1 MTQQAPLMSAE
12 GKSSAK
18 LSPPF
23 SRGPKAGVSN
33 RGYAVHGKNTKL
45 TAIYYNPEK
54 PTAFS
59 TLDKLSAA
67 IPMKNKFDVKAWLE
81 YQDAFT
87 LHRPVRRR
95 FLRNPYTVTN
105 LMEVWECD
113 ILDMQSLKIQRYV
126 QIHSICNRCFLEICT
141 SGAHKD

>member
-1 MTQQAPLMSAE
+1 MSAE
-12 GKSSAK
+12 KKNSAK

-59 TLDKLSAA
+59 TLDKLSVAL
-67 IPMKNKFDVKAWLE
+67 PKKNKSDVKAWLQ
-81 YQDAFT
+81 YQDAYT
-87 LHRPVRRR
+87 MHRSVRKR

-105 LMEVWECD
+105 LMFVWE
-113 ILDMQSLKIQRYV
+113 
-126 QIHSICNRCFLEICT
+126 
-141 SGAHKD
+141 